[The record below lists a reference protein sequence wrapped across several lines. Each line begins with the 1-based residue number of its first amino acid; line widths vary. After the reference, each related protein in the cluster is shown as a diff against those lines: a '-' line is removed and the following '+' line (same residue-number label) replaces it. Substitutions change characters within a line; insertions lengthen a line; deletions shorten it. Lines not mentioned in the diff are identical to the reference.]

1 MTRDPHGQEILTDG
15 AERIP
20 GLSQAFGAGIRA
32 QWIATRREGALLVT
46 GATGG
51 ERSDL
56 TDWLIGAI
64 LCEAQVEVRP
74 CGTCWSCHQFAS
86 GRHPDLHFL
95 QSASGRIG
103 VDEIRELAD
112 ELTLTSHRGGRKVGW
127 LPQAERM
134 TDAAANAF
142 LKTLEEPPGPTVFI
156 LETGR
161 PLGLKA
167 TIRSR
172 CEKLRI
178 RTLHTVPTA
187 DPAGGGD
194 VPSEARRAL
203 IADYARLLDGEIE
216 PIDLE
221 KYRDVSSLAEVAHEW
236 SLWFASAAR
245 SRLGWPSLPDPPE
258 PLRIRLEHLTLGN
271 LIPLY
276 TQARETER
284 LARTSANEKL
294 AREALWINIFL
305 EVGHD
310 GRGRKNT

>member
-187 DPAGGGD
+187 DPAGGGRCSIRGTPRPD
-194 VPSEARRAL
+194 CGLCPPARWGDRA
-203 IADYARLLDGEIE
+203 
-216 PIDLE
+216 
-221 KYRDVSSLAEVAHEW
+221 H
-236 SLWFASAAR
+236 R
-245 SRLGWPSLPDPPE
+245 SREIPRRFFSCRSRARVE
-258 PLRIRLEHLTLGN
+258 PLVRIRR
-271 LIPLY
+271 PLP
-276 TQARETER
+276 TGLALSAGPAGTTPHP
-284 LARTSANEKL
+284 ARTFDAGESHPA
-294 AREALWINIFL
+294 
-305 EVGHD
+305 VYSS
-310 GRGRKNT
+310 T